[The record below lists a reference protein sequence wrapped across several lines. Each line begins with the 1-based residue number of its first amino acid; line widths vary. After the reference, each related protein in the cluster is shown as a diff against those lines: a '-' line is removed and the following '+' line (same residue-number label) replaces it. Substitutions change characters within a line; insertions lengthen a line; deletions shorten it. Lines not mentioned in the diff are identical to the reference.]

1 MDWKDLLIY
10 ILESLCGLVIT
21 VGIPYAVSL
30 LREKI
35 KNEQLSRILDRVA
48 KIVSDS
54 VLLVNQTYV
63 DALKEAEQFDEQAQ
77 AHAFETCKAKILAL
91 LNEEAIKAIY
101 ETYGDL
107 EAWLKMAI
115 EASVRQEKLFWYTSE
130 TIDLDEQE

>member
-21 VGIPYAVSL
+21 VGIPFAVSL
-30 LREKI
+30 LRKKI
-35 KNEQLSRILDRVA
+35 KNEQIARILDRVA

-63 DALKEAEQFDEQAQ
+63 DALKEAEQFDEVAQAQ
-77 AHAFETCKAKILAL
+77 AFATCKAKIIAL

-107 EAWLKMAI
+107 EEWLKMAI

-130 TIDLDEQE
+130 AIELDEQE

>member
-21 VGIPYAVSL
+21 VGIPLGISL
-30 LREKI
+30 LKQKI
-35 KNEQLSRILDRVA
+35 ANEQLSRVLDRAA

-63 DALKEAEQFDEQAQ
+63 DALKQAKQFDKEAQ
-77 AHAFETCKAKILAL
+77 EKAFAICKAKIIAL
-91 LNEEAIKAIY
+91 LNEEAIQAIY

-107 EAWLKMAI
+107 EEWLRTEI
-115 EASVRQEKLFWYTSE
+115 EANVRNEKITWLDGDVEEF
-130 TIDLDEQE
+130 DEQK